1 MRSTAKQK
9 PRRRVSFQGEPGAFS
24 EEAIFKLLG
33 ESVEP
38 HPCNTFEAAF
48 DSLEEGVVQQALVP
62 LENSLAGSIHR
73 TYDLL
78 LEKNFHIVAEVIIP
92 VVHNLIACPGV
103 TLDQIK
109 TVQSHPVAL
118 SQCLNFFREYP
129 FIQCKTAED
138 TAGSVREV
146 LQKNDPSV
154 AAIAGTRAAK
164 LYGGFILLEHLED
177 DPENYTRFVLLS
189 HSPDE
194 STNANK
200 LSLVVK
206 LKHHPGALHGA
217 LGIFAQRNINLC
229 KIESRPLRGS
239 PWQYSF
245 YLDVEGR
252 RAEGRM
258 DDALRG
264 LAELAEELRVLGW
277 YRSANSA
284 STD

>member
-1 MRSTAKQK
+1 
-9 PRRRVSFQGEPGAFS
+9 
-24 EEAIFKLLG
+24 LLG
-33 ESVEP
+33 ESAEP

-48 DSLEEGVVQQALVP
+48 DSLQEGVVQQALVP

-164 LYGGFILLEHLED
+164 LYGGSILLEHLED

-194 STNANK
+194 SANANK

-239 PWQYSF
+239 PWEYSF

-258 DDALRG
+258 DESLRA

-284 STD
+284 SKA